1 MSAQPRKAS
10 GQYHLT
16 GADIVESIDDL
27 GSTGQ
32 WEDLNRRAHQ
42 ASEQSAASSAQKQSG
57 SQHRAPDRNQSFR
70 PYQPNKGAAEEEED
84 LLPDE

>member
-16 GADIVESIDDL
+16 GSDIVESIDDL

-42 ASEQSAASSAQKQSG
+42 ATEQSASAGQQGTG
-57 SQHRAPDRNQSFR
+57 SHRAPDRNQSFR
-70 PYQPNKGAAEEEED
+70 LYQENKGAEED
-84 LLPDE
+84 LLHPDE

>member
-1 MSAQPRKAS
+1 MSAQPRKQS

-16 GADIVESIDDL
+16 GSDIVESIDDL

-42 ASEQSAASSAQKQSG
+42 ASEQQSASSAQSRQTG
-57 SQHRAPDRNQSFR
+57 SHRAPDRNQSFR
-70 PYQPNKGAAEEEED
+70 PYQANKGAEEGED

>member
-16 GADIVESIDDL
+16 GSDIVESIDDL

-42 ASEQSAASSAQKQSG
+42 ATEQSASAQSG
-57 SQHRAPDRNQSFR
+57 QQGSHRVPDRNQSFR
-70 PYQPNKGAAEEEED
+70 PYRENKGAEEED
-84 LLPDE
+84 LLHPEE